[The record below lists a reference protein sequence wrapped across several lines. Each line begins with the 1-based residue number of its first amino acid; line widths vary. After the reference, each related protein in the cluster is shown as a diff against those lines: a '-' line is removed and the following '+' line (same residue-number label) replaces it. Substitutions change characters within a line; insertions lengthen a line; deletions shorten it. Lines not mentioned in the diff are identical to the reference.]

1 MARKTPK
8 ERSQAAVV
16 MTSAA
21 AGASWMALLAAT
33 TLGVGSLHKV
43 RAEVSAQI
51 SGAEDAR
58 EGYRLIVQSYPRE
71 SLAQGD
77 LPSARVRPIGS
88 AQRAITLEELA
99 AGVSVDVVGLGEGTS
114 EAPVVVAWVE
124 RGKPDL
130 EFDALQA
137 RPSEGAFYGVAT
149 ANTADRTGAQVVLS
163 KRKV

>member
-1 MARKTPK
+1 
-8 ERSQAAVV
+8 

-21 AGASWMALLAAT
+21 AGASWMALVAAT
-33 TLGVGSLHKV
+33 TLGVGSLQRV

-51 SGAEDAR
+51 PTSEQSR
-58 EGYRLIVQSYPRE
+58 ESYRLIVQSYPRE

-77 LPSARVRPIGS
+77 LPGAHVRPIAS

-99 AGVSVDVVGLGEGTS
+99 AGVSVDVVGLGEATQ

-130 EFDALQA
+130 EYDALEA
-137 RPSEGAFYGVAT
+137 RPSEGAVYGVAAADT
-149 ANTADRTGAQVVLS
+149 ATGSGAQVVLS
-163 KRKV
+163 KRKA